1 MDEIVAKVFHAVHA
15 MWRRRWIAL
24 AVAWGT
30 AILGGILVM
39 SLHDRYQAT
48 ARVYVDTQTVLKPL
62 MTGLAVQP
70 DIDQQV
76 NMLARTLISRPNVER
91 LLDSP
96 TIGLLRPTE
105 QTRDRAID
113 ALIAS
118 IKVAPVGANLYS
130 ISYRDT
136 DPQRAQRLVK
146 GLVEMFVDT
155 GIGENRRDSE
165 EARRFIDEQIHSYEV
180 KLTDS
185 ENRLKDFKLRNFG
198 LTGTSNQDYFTR
210 VSTLSDAVSKLRID
224 LSAAEQA
231 RDAFKREL
239 SNEDPQL
246 PFDVTANGQPAPP
259 SEIDV
264 RIDAQKKLL
273 DDLLRRYTD
282 EHPDVIGTRRT
293 IAMLERQKKQQQ
305 EADARSGKPRGNAAT
320 SPVYQKI
327 RVSLAEAEANVAS
340 LRTQLAE
347 QESRLNQT
355 RATAGKVPE
364 VEAELAQLNRDYDIL
379 RKNYDE
385 LVARRESAS
394 LGVKIDQSAQLA
406 DFRIIEPP
414 RVSPKPVF
422 PNRMMLA
429 AFTLIAS
436 IAAGMTVAFGLGQAF
451 PSFHAPKDLR
461 ELTGRPVLG
470 SVSMHVDAAMKV
482 RQRRDLIAFA
492 SIGTLLVVLH
502 FVWIALLA
510 MRAASRV

>member
-1 MDEIVAKVFHAVHA
+1 MDEIVAKAFEVAHA
-15 MWRRRWIAL
+15 MWRRRWAAL
-24 AVAWGT
+24 ITAWVVAGVCVV
-30 AILGGILVM
+30 LVM
-39 SLHDRYQAT
+39 SLHDRYEAS

-62 MTGLAVQP
+62 MNGLAVQP

-76 NMLARTLISRPNVER
+76 GMLARTLISRPNAER

-96 TIGLLRPTE
+96 SIGLLQPTP

-113 ALIAS
+113 ALIAA
-118 IKVAPVGANLYS
+118 IKVAPIGSNLYS

-155 GIGENRRDSE
+155 GVGENRRDSE
-165 EARRFIDEQIHSYEV
+165 EARRFIDDQIHVYEV
-180 KLTDS
+180 KLTEA

-210 VSTLSDAVSKLRID
+210 VSNLSDEVSKLRIE
-224 LSAAEQA
+224 LSAAEQS
-231 RDAFKREL
+231 RDALKREL
-239 SNEDPQL
+239 ANEDPQL
-246 PFDVTANGQPAPP
+246 PFDMTANGQPAPP

-264 RIDAQKKLL
+264 RIEAQKKQL
-273 DDLLRRYTD
+273 DELLRRYTD

-327 RVSLAEAEANVAS
+327 RVSLADAEANVAS

-347 QESRLNQT
+347 EQRRLSET

-406 DFRIIEPP
+406 DFRIVDPP

-422 PNRMMLA
+422 PNRLLLA
-429 AFTLIAS
+429 ALTLVAS
-436 IAAGMTVAFGLGQAF
+436 IAAGMAVAFGLTQAF
-451 PSFHAPKDLR
+451 PAFHAPKDLR
-461 ELTGRPVLG
+461 ELSGRPVLG
-470 SVSMHVDAAMKV
+470 SVSMHVDAVMKLA
-482 RQRRDLIAFA
+482 QRRDLKAFA
-492 SIGTLLVVLH
+492 GAASLLVVLH

-510 MRAASRV
+510 MRAHHA